1 MKPEDLSRR
10 RLLSAALATPALSA
24 LSALAQPAWAQP
36 SAQLTIGW
44 YPGLLGVNFRRSFL
58 DTYAA
63 GKDARVVESFDNAR
77 FTQMQANRNQPNLH
91 IGIFTDVLL
100 PLITRSGL
108 LAPIDEAQ
116 VPNLQQLD
124 PRVPLPAGRF
134 AVPVTYGTWGI
145 AYNAKKLGKA
155 ITGWADLLRDDLK
168 GHVSAPNV
176 TYNSSIYTLDALARL
191 QGGGL
196 HAPDAGLQAL
206 HQIRRSG
213 PGLWDQE
220 SIAVGWLKSGEIWA
234 TPYFSGNVLAMM
246 RDPDLADLRFCVP
259 AEGAYALPMSVTR
272 VVNPSAGQQPEAFI
286 NHMLGVEAQEAW
298 ARIGNARPVN
308 KNARVPDE
316 VAAVVPTADKLRS
329 LDRTYFAEQRTAIVD
344 RWNKVVN
351 R

>member
-1 MKPEDLSRR
+1 MNAHDLSRR
-10 RLLSAALATPALSA
+10 QWLAAAVAAPALAALTP
-24 LSALAQPAWAQP
+24 PAWAQSTP
-36 SAQLTIGW
+36 LTIGW
-44 YPGLLGVNFRRSFL
+44 YPGLLGANFRRSFL
-58 DTYAA
+58 DTFPG
-63 GKDARVVESFDNAR
+63 GKDAKVVESFDNAR
-77 FTQMQANRNQPNLH
+77 FTQMQANRAQPNLH
-91 IGIFTDVLL
+91 IGVFTDVLL
-100 PLITRSGL
+100 PLIARSGL
-108 LAPIDEAQ
+108 IAPITEAQ
-116 VPNLQQLD
+116 VPNLRQLD
-124 PRVPLPAGRF
+124 PRVPLPVERF

-145 AYNAKKLGKA
+145 AYNAKKVGKA
-155 ITGWADLLRDDLK
+155 ISGWADLLRDDLK

-176 TYNSSIYTLDALARL
+176 TYNSSIYTLDALASL
-191 QGGGL
+191 KGGSL
-196 HAPDAGLQAL
+196 RAPDAGLEAL

-259 AEGAYALPMSVTR
+259 SEGAYALPMSVAR
-272 VVNPSAGQQPEAFI
+272 VVNPSAGNVPETFI

-308 KNARVPDE
+308 QQARVPDE
-316 VAAVVPTADKLRS
+316 VAAVVPTADKLRR
-329 LDRTYFAEQRTAIVD
+329 LDWAYFAEQRTAIVD